1 MTNPWQNL
9 IKPLRNGS
17 YSAIL
22 ANKDSVLKFYWAID
36 FYENKI
42 FLLQLSQEVQK
53 IKNIEEILGIKIVFD
68 VVNGTQ
74 QLSFILS
81 DLANE
86 DIFYLICSDLLEKT
100 KSIENEQKAIEVL
113 LYRLDSW
120 RKFLKSKRK
129 ALDKRGIIG
138 LVGELYF
145 LKKELFPKFGIKESL
160 SFWQAPLQEKQDF
173 IVHNSAIEVKTR
185 GTQNKI
191 TISSFEQLNSELE
204 NLYLY
209 VLTIT
214 QSSEILDNSINVFEF
229 IDNLKKQIVSEDIE
243 LLLEF
248 ERLLLEYG
256 YIHLPSLENFTIF
269 VGQHTVYKVIDD
281 FPKISILP
289 LGVEQLVYRINLDIC
304 EKFEKLAIEY
314 KG

>member
-9 IKPLRNGS
+9 IKPLRNGN

-22 ANKDSVLKFYWAID
+22 ANKDSVLKFYWAVD

-74 QLSFILS
+74 QLSFVLS

-86 DIFYLICSDLLEKT
+86 DMFYLICSDLLEKT

-129 ALDKRGIIG
+129 VLDKRGVIG
-138 LVGELYF
+138 LVGELCF
-145 LKKELFPKFGIKESL
+145 LKNELFPRFGIKESL
-160 SFWQAPLQEKQDF
+160 SFWQATLQEKQDF
-173 IVHNSAIEVKTR
+173 IVHNTAIEVKTR

-191 TISSFEQLNSELE
+191 TVSSFGQLNSELE

-214 QSSEILDNSINVFEF
+214 ESRKRFDDNGYDRHKVFLYKEDFNKFIKALGEAIDYVKTDLMPDFDFDAFNHEYPENENGDVVVTEEITTPKVAEVTDTNINNNLSSEEVD
-229 IDNLKKQIVSEDIE
+229 KW
-243 LLLEF
+243 
-248 ERLLLEYG
+248 
-256 YIHLPSLENFTIF
+256 
-269 VGQHTVYKVIDD
+269 
-281 FPKISILP
+281 
-289 LGVEQLVYRINLDIC
+289 
-304 EKFEKLAIEY
+304 
-314 KG
+314 

>member
-9 IKPLRNGS
+9 IKPLRNGN

-22 ANKDSVLKFYWAID
+22 ANKDSVLKFYWAVD

-53 IKNIEEILGIKIVFD
+53 IKNIEEILGIRIVFN
-68 VVNGTQ
+68 VLNGTQ
-74 QLSFILS
+74 QLSFILI

-100 KSIENEQKAIEVL
+100 KNIENEQKAIEVL

-129 ALDKRGIIG
+129 ILDKRGVIG
-138 LVGELYF
+138 LIGELCF
-145 LKKELFPKFGIKESL
+145 LKNELFPKFGIRECL
-160 SFWQAPLQEKQDF
+160 SFWQAPLREKQDF
-173 IVHNSAIEVKTR
+173 IVHNIAIEVKTR

-214 QSSEILDNSINVFEF
+214 ESSEILDNSINVLEF
-229 IDNLKKQIVSEDIE
+229 IDDLKKQIAGEDIE

-256 YIHLPSLENFTIF
+256 YTHLSSLENFTIF
-269 VGQHTVYKVIDD
+269 IGEHTIYKVTDD
-281 FPKISILP
+281 FPKINILP
-289 LGVEQLVYRINLDIC
+289 FGVEQLVYKINLDTC
-304 EKFEKLAIEY
+304 EKFENLTIEY

>member
-1 MTNPWQNL
+1 MTNPWKNL
-9 IKPLRNGS
+9 IKPLRNGN

-22 ANKDSVLKFYWAID
+22 ANKDSVLKFYWAVD

-68 VVNGTQ
+68 VLNGTQ
-74 QLSFILS
+74 QLAFILS

-100 KSIENEQKAIEVL
+100 KSIEHEQKAIEVL

-129 ALDKRGIIG
+129 VLDKRGVLG
-138 LVGELYF
+138 LVGELCF
-145 LKKELFPKFGIKESL
+145 LKNELFPKFGTKESL

-173 IVHNSAIEVKTR
+173 IVHNTAIEVKTR

-214 QSSEILDNSINVFEF
+214 ESSKILDNSINVLEF
-229 IDNLKKQIVSEDIE
+229 IDDLKKQIAGEDIE

-256 YIHLPSLENFTIF
+256 YTHLSSLENFTIF
-269 VGQHTVYKVIDD
+269 IGQHTIYKVTDD

-289 LGVEQLVYRINLDIC
+289 LGVEQLVYKINLDIC